1 MKRALLLAAIALL
14 IAAGSG
20 FAQAAPAAPAQ
31 QAQQPPPTWDQVA
44 LRSFTGVYDKLI
56 DMAKDFP
63 EDKFDYKPH
72 PDSRSFVEE
81 LQHALGPIQGQVARM
96 KGEQPDRAA
105 SQIRDRAALVAALEK
120 AKTEYVE
127 LWAKEK
133 NPSIIRWAEHAGEH
147 YGKLVTMYRVNG
159 RVPPA
164 TANRGQ

>member
-1 MKRALLLAAIALL
+1 MKRVFLLVAIAAL
-14 IAAGSG
+14 ITAGAAG
-20 FAQAAPAAPAQ
+20 AQGQP
-31 QAQQPPPTWDQVA
+31 QQPPPTWDQVA
-44 LRSFTGVYDKLI
+44 LRSFNGVYDKLI
-56 DMAKDFP
+56 EMAKDFP

-81 LQHALGPIQGQVARM
+81 LQHALGAIQGQVARM

-105 SQIRDRAALVAALEK
+105 SQIRERAALVAALEK

-127 LWAKEK
+127 LWQKDK
-133 NPSIIRWAEHAGEH
+133 NPVIIRWAEHAGEH
-147 YGKLVTMYRVNG
+147 YGKLVTIYRVNG